1 MVEMLSLGARGSA
14 TGAGDLSNAITLDSP
29 RNTTESQRLQ
39 TIRVELSER
48 RRARGGVA
56 HVASCSIVEMES
68 TTAPI
73 CKLARELLRLGVD
86 ARTPLSIRRGEV
98 ECFHDLPISVWADL
112 AVEEGGSET
121 VFRRYKPYS
130 GWAVVSLITPQHD
143 VTLRG
148 PRLC

>member
-1 MVEMLSLGARGSA
+1 MVETVNPGARDGA

-29 RNTTESQRLQ
+29 RNTTESQRQQ

-48 RRARGGVA
+48 RRARGGVV

-86 ARTPLSIRRGEV
+86 ARTPLSIRRGGV
-98 ECFHDLPISVWADL
+98 ESFHDSPVSVWADL

-130 GWAVVSLITPQHD
+130 GRAVASQKAESD
-143 VTLRG
+143 D
-148 PRLC
+148 